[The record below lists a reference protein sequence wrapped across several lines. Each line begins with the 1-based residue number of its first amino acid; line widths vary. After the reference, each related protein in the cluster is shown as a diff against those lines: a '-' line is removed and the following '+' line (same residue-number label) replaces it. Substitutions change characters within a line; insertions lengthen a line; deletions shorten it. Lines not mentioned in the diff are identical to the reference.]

1 MTVEIL
7 EELAATES
15 LPIELKLELE
25 RRVLALCHA
34 DSDRAVEW
42 IGRYNDQLH
51 NIVEND
57 EEIKSLAREN
67 RIEEAA
73 ALTKEKLDSWFGHD
87 VAL

>member
-1 MTVEIL
+1 MEIL

-15 LPIELKLELE
+15 LPIGLKLELE
-25 RRVLALCHA
+25 RQVLKLCGA

-42 IGRYNDQLH
+42 IEKYNGQLH

-67 RIEEAA
+67 KIADAA